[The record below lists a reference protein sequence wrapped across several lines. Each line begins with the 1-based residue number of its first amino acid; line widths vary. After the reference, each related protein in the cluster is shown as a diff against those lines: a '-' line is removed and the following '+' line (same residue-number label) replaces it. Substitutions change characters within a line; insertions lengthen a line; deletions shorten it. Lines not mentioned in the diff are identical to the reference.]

1 MDQIRHLYARAG
13 FGLSPGEWLERRQLS
28 VTQSVDHLFEATATA
43 APIAFLEPETDA
55 DADRQAMRKLQRQ
68 LVGQHATEWLL
79 RMADPEESD
88 LLEKVSLF
96 WHGHF
101 ACRSVFG
108 KLAVDQLNTIR
119 QHALGPFRDLCVG
132 IARNPAMIRYLN
144 NQQNRKNSPNENFAR
159 ELMELFTI
167 GRGNYSEQDIK
178 ESARAFTGWSSNLQ
192 GNFVFRRGQHDFGE
206 KTFFGRSGRFDGEDI
221 IDILLEQRTTADF
234 LVRKF
239 WRYFVST
246 TYDEGIIAELSRFYY
261 DSGYHTGQLLRRI
274 FTADWFYEDRFQRCQ
289 IKSPV
294 VLIANMIRTLDVQ
307 LSDDNAYLFVLRA
320 LGQQL
325 FNPPNV
331 AGWPGGRA
339 WIDNAT
345 LMTRLNLGAT
355 VLTDRE
361 IDLRFRQAPEETL
374 RPDRNARRLQASV
387 TLQPFVDWLDG
398 MNIEAAYQELCRYL
412 IGDLPR
418 LQSEQ
423 AAGLGDDPDGM
434 ERARRLLLVITSSP
448 EYQLC

>member
-13 FGLSPGEWLERRQLS
+13 FGLSPDEWLLQRNKPIEQAVDQLF
-28 VTQSVDHLFEATATA
+28 QAAAA
-43 APIAFLEPETDA
+43 APPLAFVEPASDE
-55 DADRQAMRKLQRQ
+55 DADRQAMRRLQRQ
-68 LVGQHATEWLL
+68 LVGQHKKEWLL
-79 RMADPEESD
+79 RMANPLESD
-88 LLEKVSLF
+88 LLERVSLF

-101 ACRSVFG
+101 ACRSVIG

-119 QHALGPFRDLCVG
+119 QHALGPFRNLCLG

-167 GRGNYSEQDIK
+167 GRGQYTEQDIK

-192 GNFVFRRGQHDFGE
+192 GNFVFRRRQHDFDM
-206 KTFFGRSGRFDGEDI
+206 KTFFGKTGRFNGEDI
-221 IDILLEQRTTADF
+221 IDILLEQRATAEF
-234 LVRKF
+234 LVRKI
-239 WRYFVST
+239 WRYFVSEV
-246 TYDEGIIAELSRFYY
+246 YDERLVAELSQFYY
-261 DSGYHTGQLLRRI
+261 SNNYHTGQLLHHI
-274 FTADWFYEDRFQRCQ
+274 FSSGWFYEERFRHSQ
-289 IKSPV
+289 IKSPS
-294 VLIANMIRTLDVQ
+294 VLVAGMIRSLGIE
-307 LSDDNAYLFVLRA
+307 LSDDNAYIFVLRS

-361 IDLRFRQAPEETL
+361 IDLRFRKAPEETL
-374 RPDRNARRLQASV
+374 QPDRAARRLQA
-387 TLQPFVDWLDG
+387 TIALQPFANWLDG
-398 MNIEAAYQELCRYL
+398 LSFEAAYDELSTYL
-412 IGDLPR
+412 IGYKPR
-418 LQSEQ
+418 LQAEQ
-423 AAGLGDDPDGM
+423 ASALVDDTDGI
-434 ERARRLLLVITSSP
+434 ERARRFLLVLTSSP
-448 EYQLC
+448 EFQLC